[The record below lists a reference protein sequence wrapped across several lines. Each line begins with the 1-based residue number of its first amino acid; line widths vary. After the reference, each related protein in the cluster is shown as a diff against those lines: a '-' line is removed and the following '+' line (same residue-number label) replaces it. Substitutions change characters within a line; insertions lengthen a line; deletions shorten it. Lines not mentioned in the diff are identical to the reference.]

1 MTHAEQIDKAR
12 RDMEEAR
19 KKLTGNPGAEDAFA
33 AAYARLCQLDPA
45 TYRPLRR
52 KYR

>member
-1 MTHAEQIDKAR
+1 MEEAIKKAKS
-12 RDMEEAR
+12 DMEDAR
-19 KKLTGNPGAEDAFA
+19 KKLTGNPGAEDAYA
-33 AAYARLCQLDPA
+33 AAYARLCALDPT

>member
-1 MTHAEQIDKAR
+1 MSDKIKDAKDR
-12 RDMEEAR
+12 LEKAR
-19 KKLTGNPGAEDAFA
+19 KKLDSNAGAEAEYA
-33 AAYARLCQLDPA
+33 AAYAALCQLDPT